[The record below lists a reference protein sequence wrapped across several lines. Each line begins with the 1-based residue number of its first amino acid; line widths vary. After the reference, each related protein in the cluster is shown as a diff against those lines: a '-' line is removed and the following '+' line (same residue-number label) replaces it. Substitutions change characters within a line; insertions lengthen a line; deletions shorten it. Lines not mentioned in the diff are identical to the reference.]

1 MDMLVVMDLLTLV
14 DGAVVAALALL
25 VVILVVV
32 KVVMVAMEHHLLNSQ
47 DLLFNL

>member
-1 MDMLVVMDLLTLV
+1 MDLLVVVELLTLV
-14 DGAVVAALALL
+14 DGAAVAVL
-25 VVILVVV
+25 VPLVAIIVVV